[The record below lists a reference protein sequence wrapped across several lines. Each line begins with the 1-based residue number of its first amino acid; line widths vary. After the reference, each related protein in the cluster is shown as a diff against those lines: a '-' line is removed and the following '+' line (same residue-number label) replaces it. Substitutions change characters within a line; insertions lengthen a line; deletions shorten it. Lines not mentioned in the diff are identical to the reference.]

1 MLANIVSFWSGP
13 VSYLER
19 LFGTSMHAQGN
30 PVAVYSYS
38 PELIEAA
45 SLPVEVR
52 DARTV
57 LPLDGEV
64 QRIAR
69 AKPAVVADMFR
80 LELMRR
86 GLGVWLDL
94 DIVQVAPLLKPA
106 APIFAVEGTKGKIN
120 NAALYLPQDSP
131 LLAEM
136 LRFVGTRP
144 VMAPWWTGKRR
155 LKHSIAGMIGRPIPP
170 ENCQWGVFGP
180 KALTWYVDQ
189 CGLRTQASGPE
200 TFYPVAWDDRADLV
214 ENTDISARITAGTI
228 GVHLWANGLRKLI
241 AEQGIHRQ
249 SFLAKTAEKYGV
261 ELPADKLLGIDGH

>member
-13 VSYLER
+13 VSTLER
-19 LFGTSMHAQGN
+19 VSASSMHAQGN
-30 PVAVYSYS
+30 PVAIYSYT

-45 SLPVEVR
+45 RLPVEVR
-52 DARTV
+52 DARGV
-57 LPLDGEV
+57 LPLDDEV
-64 QRIAR
+64 QRIAQ

-94 DIVQVAPLLKPA
+94 DIVQVAPLPQPA
-106 APIFAVEGTKGKIN
+106 GPVFAVEGTKGKIN
-120 NAALYLPQDSP
+120 NAALYLPQDSL
-131 LLAEM
+131 LLADM

-155 LKHSIAGMIGRPIPP
+155 VRHALARMIGRPIPP

-189 CGLRTQASGPE
+189 LQLRHQAWTSD
-200 TFYPVAWDDRADLV
+200 TFYPVAWDDRFDLIEAV
-214 ENTDISARITAGTI
+214 EISRRFSAKTI
-228 GVHLWANGLRKLI
+228 GVHMWANGLRKLI
-241 AEQGIHRQ
+241 AEKGIHRQ
-249 SFLAKTAEKYGV
+249 SFLAETAARYGV
-261 ELPADKLLGIDGH
+261 ALPPEKLRD